1 MKDKA
6 KKETL
11 SALAFNGFMIVL
23 ILTVFAMWK

>member
-11 SALAFNGFMIVL
+11 SALVFNGIMIVL